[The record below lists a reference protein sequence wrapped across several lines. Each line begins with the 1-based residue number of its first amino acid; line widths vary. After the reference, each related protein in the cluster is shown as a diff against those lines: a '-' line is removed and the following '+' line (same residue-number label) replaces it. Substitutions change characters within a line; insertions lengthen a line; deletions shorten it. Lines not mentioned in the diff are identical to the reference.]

1 MDFHVPVMVREVV
14 QGLVADPGGVYLDV
28 TVGGG
33 GHSRAI
39 LQALS
44 PSGRLIAVDRDG
56 EAVEVARRM
65 FGENPRQVEFLRGSF
80 VELKQL
86 LKQCQV
92 EAAHGILFDL
102 GVSSHQIDEPSRGF
116 SYREEGPLDM
126 RMDPREGASAA
137 ELIELSTE
145 TELARLIKQ
154 YGEEAQARRIARS
167 IRRLSQRRS
176 LETTSDLRRA
186 VEATHP
192 RHLSKT
198 LARVFQAFR
207 IAVNDELGQLEKGLE
222 ATIDILTPGGR
233 LAVLAYHSLEDR
245 LVKTRLAE
253 LIRGCICPPE
263 LPVCGC
269 GRKPRFRSVLR
280 KPQRAGE
287 EEVGTNPRARSAMLR
302 VYEKL

>member
-1 MDFHVPVMVREVV
+1 
-14 QGLVADPGGVYLDV
+14 
-28 TVGGG
+28 
-33 GHSRAI
+33 
-39 LQALS
+39 
-44 PSGRLIAVDRDG
+44 LIAVDRDG